1 MLIKFLLIKLL
12 KGAAQGCRFCC
23 RVWRMERREAR
34 MARLQILDKKYAALL
49 REKGVPEKKIRVYGF
64 AFR

>member
-1 MLIKFLLIKLL
+1 
-12 KGAAQGCRFCC
+12 
-23 RVWRMERREAR
+23 

-64 AFR
+64 AFRGKEVLIEGGYLREFEKMAFL